1 MPRLGGWFD
10 PRPPTGAL
18 RPVLLTLGGDATAAL
33 TPPCGT
39 TSGAQLKWEGWD
51 MGSKLRLATPLLA
64 VVALM
69 LIGATASIAA
79 NGNGNGKGNGQSQG
93 GNGGQGGY
101 GGQGAQ
107 GGQGGNGGSADQD
120 GNGGNGG
127 QGGNGREGGSGGG
140 STPVTICHKPD
151 GDATTLVVDD

>member
-1 MPRLGGWFD
+1 MGLPAPGGALDEPVVPERLPAHADRPVQRASFPPRGTSHSRRRHARGAAYRAVRMPRLGGWFD

-79 NGNGNGKGNGQSQG
+79 SGNGNGRSEEHTSELQSRQ
-93 GNGGQGGY
+93 Y
-101 GGQGAQ
+101 
-107 GGQGGNGGSADQD
+107 
-120 GNGGNGG
+120 
-127 QGGNGREGGSGGG
+127 
-140 STPVTICHKPD
+140 
-151 GDATTLVVDD
+151 LV